1 MVFIAAPFGCLKK
14 GQAAGRPAAVWAL
27 DRRLPQRCQAEKI
40 PGFDE
45 KRIVFRAM
53 RETVSRYRKKAKACA
68 RLSDAPA

>member
-27 DRRLPQRCQAEKI
+27 DRRLPYQCQAKI
-40 PGFDE
+40 MHRFGQ

-53 RETVSRYRKKAKACA
+53 RETVSGYRNY
-68 RLSDAPA
+68 LSAGIE